1 MRLSAKFVAKADRL
15 SEDQACRVRDAFF
28 NLELPSKVMEELLA
42 VLLRYEVGGVP
53 SDWHFNMISPSQCLL
68 VWNAIDRGREPRS
81 TRRVFDYV
89 LTHLEPGT
97 GFVTLSREEIAEL
110 VGILPKH
117 VSSAMTRLENLGAI
131 TRERVKIPGL
141 KGPGMVR
148 YRINP
153 NVGWNG
159 KLEKREVLAQ
169 AAPTE
174 LRVVAGKDFP
184 APSATE

>member
-1 MRLSAKFVAKADRL
+1 M
-15 SEDQACRVRDAFF
+15 
-28 NLELPSKVMEELLA
+28 
-42 VLLRYEVGGVP
+42 
-53 SDWHFNMISPSQCLL
+53 
-68 VWNAIDRGREPRS
+68 
-81 TRRVFDYV
+81 
-89 LTHLEPGT
+89 LTHIEPNT
-97 GFVTLSREEIAEL
+97 GLVTLTREEIAQTAE
-110 VGILPKH
+110 IKPQE
-117 VSSAMTRLENLGAI
+117 VSRAMTRLENLGAI

-169 AAPTE
+169 TAPTE

-184 APSATE
+184 ATSGESD